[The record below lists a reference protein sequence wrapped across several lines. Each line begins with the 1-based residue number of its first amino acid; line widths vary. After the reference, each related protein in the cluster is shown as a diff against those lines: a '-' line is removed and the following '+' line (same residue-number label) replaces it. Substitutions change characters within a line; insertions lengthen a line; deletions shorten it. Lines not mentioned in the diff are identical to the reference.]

1 MNKHVK
7 KIIQDSNDI
16 TINLKSWFLE
26 LSRIKKVGIVIVG
39 LLILTTLGRTL
50 FRTTST
56 DEVKKLPRAVTL
68 SSVSDLSANTSRIS
82 LLGTVTSVNEA
93 TIRAES
99 GGQLRVVYKKL
110 GDYVTAGQIIAE
122 FENSAE
128 RASVTSSEGSYEQ
141 AKAGRDIARINKGSS
156 DTTLSDTKTSA
167 VNTINSTYNTM
178 DDAIRVKS
186 NPLFSNPDNA
196 QAELLLTV
204 PDQALTIKIKNE
216 RVALETVLTS
226 RSTRNMTLTRD
237 ADLVTELNLLEGET
251 KQVKTYLDDVAL
263 ALSKSLPNGTFS
275 QASLDGFKI
284 NITAARS
291 QISGSLSSIVG
302 SRSALN
308 GSLTSS
314 AIAQTNYSDT
324 VGGATS
330 ASSDAQV
337 KSALGNYQASLAR
350 LEKTIVRSPLSGTLN
365 SLSITT
371 GDYIAPYTEIGV
383 VSNNGALEVVAYG
396 TEEDMRQLTVGAK
409 VSIGETA
416 SGVVTKVAT
425 ALDPRTKKIEV
436 RIGITSGTQTLV
448 NGESVRVNIARPVAL
463 AQSALQT
470 KKLTDSK
477 IEIPISALKITPQ
490 GSFVFTVDE
499 STSTPNQGTLVSH
512 KVTEGALLGDK
523 IQIIEGVTPDM
534 ILVTDVRG
542 LQAGKT
548 VTIAE

>member
-1 MNKHVK
+1 MNKHFK
-7 KIIQDSNDI
+7 KIIEDSNDI
-16 TINLKSWFLE
+16 ASQLRSWFVE
-26 LSRIKKVGIVIVG
+26 LSRVKQIGIVIIF
-39 LLILTTLGRTL
+39 LLIITTVGRSL
-50 FRTTST
+50 LRTST
-56 DEVKKLPRAVTL
+56 TEEVKKLSRAVTL

-110 GDYVTAGQIIAE
+110 GDYVMAGQIIAE

-128 RASVTSSEGSYEQ
+128 RASVTASEGGYEQ
-141 AKAGRDIARINKGSS
+141 AKASRDIARINKGSS
-156 DTTLSDTKTSA
+156 DTSLSDTKTSA
-167 VNTINSTYNTM
+167 INTIASTYNTM

-186 NPLFSNPDNA
+186 NPLFSNPDNT

-216 RVALETVLTS
+216 KVLLENVLTS
-226 RSTRNMTLTRD
+226 RALRNKTLSQNS
-237 ADLVTELNLLEGET
+237 DLIAELTTLEEET

-275 QASLDGFKI
+275 QSALDGFKI
-284 NITAARS
+284 NITNARS

-308 GSLTSS
+308 GSITSS
-314 AIAQTNYSDT
+314 AIAKTNYSDT
-324 VGGATS
+324 ATGASS

-396 TEEDMRQLTVGAK
+396 TEEDMRQLSVGAK

-416 SGVVTKVAT
+416 SGVVTKVAS

-436 RIGITSGTQTLV
+436 RVGITSGAQTLV
-448 NGESVRVNIARPVAL
+448 NGESVRVSIARPLAL
-463 AQSALQT
+463 TQSALQT
-470 KKLTDSK
+470 KKLTSTK

-490 GSFVFTVDE
+490 GSFVFTVVE
-499 STSTPNQGTLVSH
+499 STSTPYEGVLVSH

-523 IQIIEGVTPDM
+523 IQILEGVTPEM

>member
-1 MNKHVK
+1 
-7 KIIQDSNDI
+7 
-16 TINLKSWFLE
+16 
-26 LSRIKKVGIVIVG
+26 
-39 LLILTTLGRTL
+39 
-50 FRTTST
+50 
-56 DEVKKLPRAVTL
+56 
-68 SSVSDLSANTSRIS
+68 
-82 LLGTVTSVNEA
+82 
-93 TIRAES
+93 
-99 GGQLRVVYKKL
+99 
-110 GDYVTAGQIIAE
+110 
-122 FENSAE
+122 
-128 RASVTSSEGSYEQ
+128 
-141 AKAGRDIARINKGSS
+141 
-156 DTTLSDTKTSA
+156 
-167 VNTINSTYNTM
+167 M

-216 RVALETVLTS
+216 RIALETVLTT
-226 RSTRNMTLTRD
+226 RSARNKTLTQD
-237 ADLVTELNLLEGET
+237 TDLVSELTILEGET
-251 KQVKTYLDDVAL
+251 KQVKTYLDDLAL
-263 ALSKSLPNGTFS
+263 ALSKSLANGTFS

-284 NITAARS
+284 NMTVARS
-291 QISGSLSSIVG
+291 QISGALSSLVG

-337 KSALGNYQASLAR
+337 KSALGNYQAALAR

-436 RIGITSGTQTLV
+436 RIGITSGSQTLV
-448 NGESVRVNIARPVAL
+448 NGESVRVNIARPQAL

-470 KKLTDSK
+470 KKLTTSK

-499 STSTPNQGTLVSH
+499 STSTPHQGTLVSH

-523 IQIIEGVTPDM
+523 IQIIEGVTPEM